1 MNKRNILIALVVA
14 LIIMQF
20 FPIDKTNAPVDQAK
34 DFLTMENAP
43 TEVAQLFKTACYDCH
58 SDETKYPWYTSVAPI
73 SWFIKGHIDE
83 GHEHINFSTWADYD
97 AKKKAH
103 KMEEIIEVVDG
114 KEMPMLTYW
123 MIHWD
128 AKISE
133 EQRKQM
139 TDWVRTKQ

>member
-1 MNKRNILIALVVA
+1 MNKRNIFIGLAAVFV
-14 LIIMQF
+14 IMQF
-20 FPIDKTNAPVDQAK
+20 FPIDKTNPPVDQAK

-43 TEVAQLFKTACYDCH
+43 VEVAQLFKTACYDCH
-58 SDETKYPWYTSVAPI
+58 SDETNYPWYTSVAPI

-83 GHEHINFSTWADYD
+83 GHEHLKFSTWGDYN
-97 AKKKAH
+97 AKQKAH

-128 AKISE
+128 AKISV
-133 EQRKQM
+133 EQRTQM

>member
-1 MNKRNILIALVVA
+1 MNKRNILIALAVA

-20 FPIDKTNAPVDQAK
+20 FPIDKTNPPVVQEK
-34 DFLTMENAP
+34 DFLSMESAP
-43 TEVAQLFKTACYDCH
+43 VEVAQLFKTACYDCH

-83 GHEHINFSTWADYD
+83 GHKHLNFSTWADYD

-128 AKISE
+128 AKISV
-133 EQRKQM
+133 EQRKQI

>member
-1 MNKRNILIALVVA
+1 MNKRNILIALVII

-20 FPIDKTNAPVDQAK
+20 FSIDKTNPSIDQAK
-34 DFLTMENAP
+34 DFLTVENTP
-43 TEVAQLFKTACYDCH
+43 TEVAQLFKIACYDCH
-58 SDETKYPWYTSVAPI
+58 SNETKYPWYTSVAPI
-73 SWFIKGHIDE
+73 SWFIKGHIDNGRE
-83 GHEHINFSTWADYD
+83 VLNFSTWSDYN
-97 AKKKAH
+97 AKQKSH

-133 EQRKQM
+133 EQRKQI
-139 TDWVRTKQ
+139 TDWVKTK

>member
-1 MNKRNILIALVVA
+1 MNKRNILIGLVVIF
-14 LIIMQF
+14 IIMQF
-20 FPIDKTNAPVDQAK
+20 FPIDKTNPPVDQAK

-83 GHEHINFSTWADYD
+83 GHKHLNFSTWGDYD

-128 AKISE
+128 AKISV
-133 EQRKQM
+133 EQRTQI

>member
-1 MNKRNILIALVVA
+1 MTKRNILIAIGVL

-20 FPIDKTNAPVDQAK
+20 FPIDKTNPTVDQTK
-34 DFLTMENAP
+34 DFLAIENAP
-43 TEVAQLFKTACYDCH
+43 AEVAALFKTACYDCH
-58 SDETKYPWYTSVAPI
+58 SSKTEYPWYTSVAPI

-83 GHEHINFSTWADYD
+83 GREHLQFSTWGDYD

-133 EQRKQM
+133 EQRKQI
-139 TDWVRTKQ
+139 TDWVKTKQ

>member
-1 MNKRNILIALVVA
+1 MNKRNILIGLVVL

-20 FPIDKTNAPVDQAK
+20 FPIDKTNPPVDQAK

-43 TEVAQLFKTACYDCH
+43 VEVAQLFKTACYDCH

-83 GHEHINFSTWADYD
+83 GHKHLGFSTWGDYD
-97 AKKKAH
+97 AKQKAH
-103 KMEEIIEVVDG
+103 KMEEIIEMVDG

-128 AKISE
+128 AKISV